1 MARICVDCS
10 SVSSFIF
17 FNFTRLVYAHVRGF
31 YYRSSEEKYC
41 GHGMRQETIAFGMRI
56 LMVVPI
62 FRNIY
67 LIGIRISH
75 YNDLNVSLHYSKE
88 KCTHLFK
95 KKNSKEEKFCSIP
108 IYSYSIDYFY

>member
-1 MARICVDCS
+1 MRIAAQFLHS
-10 SVSSFIF
+10 SSLILHALCTHMCEAFIIEVPKK
-17 FNFTRLVYAHVRGF
+17 NIAATECD
-31 YYRSSEEKYC
+31 EEI
-41 GHGMRQETIAFGMRI
+41 ETIAFGMRI

>member
-1 MARICVDCS
+1 MRIAAQFLHS
-10 SVSSFIF
+10 SSLILHALCTHMCEAFIIEVPKK
-17 FNFTRLVYAHVRGF
+17 NIAATECDEK
-31 YYRSSEEKYC
+31 RS
-41 GHGMRQETIAFGMRI
+41 FGMKI

-75 YNDLNVSLHYSKE
+75 YNDLNVSFHYSKE
-88 KCTHLFK
+88 KCTHLSK

>member
-1 MARICVDCS
+1 MARICADCC

-41 GHGMRQETIAFGMRI
+41 GHGMRRETIAFGMRI

-88 KCTHLFK
+88 KCTHLSK